1 MNKAGRKS
9 GGNPWARVSFQERLL
24 AKVDTNGPLQ
34 EDGTRCWVW
43 LGHKTAAGY
52 GCFIY
57 REGRRLMA
65 HRAAYEEWVGP
76 VPEGK
81 EIDHLCRNTSCCNP
95 LHLEAVDRRT
105 NLLRGNG
112 WAGRNARKTH
122 CPRGHEYTDENTSVR
137 NGQRHCRACHR
148 EREWNRKHQ
157 CGLCGRRPA
166 TGHARIDLTW
176 FCHGD
181 DDPSPTCYERS
192 QWRYAH
198 LDVEDARA
206 DLSLLEL
213 RA

>member
-9 GGNPWARVSFQERLL
+9 GGNPWAKFEPAERLL
-24 AKVDTNGPLQ
+24 SRVALDEETG
-34 EDGTRCWVW
+34 CWNW
-43 LGHKTAAGY
+43 TGALMKNGY
-52 GCFIY
+52 GAVFNLH
-57 REGRRLMA
+57 GRQLP
-65 HRAAYEEWVGP
+65 HRAAYLIFVGP
-76 VPEGK
+76 IPGHK
-81 EIDHLCRNTSCCNP
+81 EIDHLCRNRRCVNP
-95 LHLEAVDRRT
+95 GHLEAVDRRT

-112 WAGRNARKTH
+112 WSGRNARKTH
-122 CPRGHEYTDENTSVR
+122 CPQGHEYTDENTYVR
-137 NGQRHCRACHR
+137 KGQRSCRACHR